1 MARNLDAKCRQCRRE
16 GEKLFLKGEKCF
28 TEKCAIERRAY
39 APGQHGQ
46 KQSRQSDYGGQLR
59 AKQKVRRIY
68 GVLEGQFRLTYKA
81 AERARGITGDNL
93 LKALESRLDNVAY
106 RMGFGASR
114 VEARQVVRH
123 NGILVNGKRVNIPSY
138 QVRPGDQ
145 VQVAEKSRQQL
156 RIKASAEAAEGR
168 GFPEWIEVDIKA
180 LKGVYKARPERSE
193 LPSTINESLIVE
205 LYSK

>member
-28 TEKCAIERRAY
+28 TDKCAVERRAY

-68 GVLEGQFRLTYKA
+68 GVLERQFRNTYHM
-81 AERARGITGDNL
+81 AERARGVTGDSL
-93 LKALESRLDNVAY
+93 LQALESRLDNVAY

-114 VEARQVVRH
+114 AEARQVVRH
-123 NGILVNGKRVNIPSY
+123 NGILVNGRRVNIPSY
-138 QVRPGDQ
+138 QVRPGDAIE
-145 VQVAEKSRQQL
+145 VAERARAQL
-156 RIKASAEAAEGR
+156 RIKGAVEAAEGR
-168 GFPEWIEVDIKA
+168 GFPEWLDVDVKGM
-180 LKGVYKARPERSE
+180 KGVFKARPQRSE
-193 LPSTINESLIVE
+193 LPSTINESLVVE